1 MKFFFQI
8 LFGYRGSTANLGVCL
23 RKFGGS
29 WPAGLGGDRER
40 TNSSKRRV
48 FIKKKFKKNSKKI
61 LEMFS

>member
-40 TNSSKRRV
+40 T
-48 FIKKKFKKNSKKI
+48 KKI